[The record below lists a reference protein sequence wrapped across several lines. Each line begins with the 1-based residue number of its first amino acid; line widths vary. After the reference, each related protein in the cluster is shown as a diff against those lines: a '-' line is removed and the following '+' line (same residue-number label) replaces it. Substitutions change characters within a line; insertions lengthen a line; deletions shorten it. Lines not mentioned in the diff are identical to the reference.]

1 MLKRLAVAESTTGRR
16 WVPPMEKVVEAAD
29 GLNAAL
35 VLVVKNYNDA
45 LAIAT
50 PPQAHFRFGR
60 LRPWQQKL
68 PA

>member
-16 WVPPMEKVVEAAD
+16 RVPPMEMVVEAAD

-45 LAIAT
+45 LAIAI

-60 LRPWQQKL
+60 LRPWQQQL

>member
-1 MLKRLAVAESTTGRR
+1 
-16 WVPPMEKVVEAAD
+16 MEMVVEAAD

-45 LAIAT
+45 LAIAI

-60 LRPWQQKL
+60 LRPWQQQL